1 MALKS
6 VCIFWSLRS
15 CLGMAERWLYYE
27 EFSPRFNE
35 MYTGALFEYYRGI
48 LWEVNIQLSGI
59 NRHTNANTRRA
70 RPVLNAVYGLFF
82 GALELYVPRINYAV
96 VVSRDRAIVNN
107 HFL

>member
-15 CLGMAERWLYYE
+15 CLGMAERWLYYG

-59 NRHTNANTRRA
+59 NDTRTQTRG
-70 RPVLNAVYGLFF
+70 VLDRFLMLCTVFF
-82 GALELYVPRINYAV
+82 SVHLSYMFLE
-96 VVSRDRAIVNN
+96 
-107 HFL
+107 